1 MLKNKAGS
9 LICREMF
16 LQTNLIAQTE
26 ARVDLAWCKVL
37 LLSGGGNEVE
47 TETPAEKVFN
57 LQGVRHYIL
66 SLSLADIRHEGKKK
80 IWNRGK
86 VHSGAFDVCVGK
98 ALQCSLEFSIK
109 TAEVSGLEINEARSL
124 QRVGS
129 AAYAKI
135 PIHFIVHLWRA
146 THDNTQTGTHT
157 HVCTHRHACTHAHTH
172 THTWEL
178 LYSMFY
184 TFIR

>member
-47 TETPAEKVFN
+47 TEKPAEKVFN

-80 IWNRGK
+80 KSETGEKYTQGPLMSVLAKHFSVHWN
-86 VHSGAFDVCVGK
+86 
-98 ALQCSLEFSIK
+98 SL
-109 TAEVSGLEINEARSL
+109 
-124 QRVGS
+124 
-129 AAYAKI
+129 
-135 PIHFIVHLWRA
+135 
-146 THDNTQTGTHT
+146 
-157 HVCTHRHACTHAHTH
+157 
-172 THTWEL
+172 
-178 LYSMFY
+178 
-184 TFIR
+184 

>member
-26 ARVDLAWCKVL
+26 ARVDLAWYKVL

-47 TETPAEKVFN
+47 TEKPAEKVFN

-80 IWNRGK
+80 NLKQGKSTLRG
-86 VHSGAFDVCVGK
+86 
-98 ALQCSLEFSIK
+98 L
-109 TAEVSGLEINEARSL
+109 
-124 QRVGS
+124 
-129 AAYAKI
+129 
-135 PIHFIVHLWRA
+135 
-146 THDNTQTGTHT
+146 
-157 HVCTHRHACTHAHTH
+157 
-172 THTWEL
+172 
-178 LYSMFY
+178 
-184 TFIR
+184 